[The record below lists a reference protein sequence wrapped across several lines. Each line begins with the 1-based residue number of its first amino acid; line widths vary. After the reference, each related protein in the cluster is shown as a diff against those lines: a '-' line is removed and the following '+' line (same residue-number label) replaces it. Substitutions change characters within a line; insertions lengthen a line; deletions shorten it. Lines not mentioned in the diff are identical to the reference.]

1 MTVRPVELTD
11 LPTLALWCAERCVPM
26 PMALPTRG
34 FIGEGAY
41 LGLEVIGDRAWLE
54 PALTTASVPRSVRY
68 AALADCVHAA
78 ETLCRK
84 LGVKTIWAF
93 TDRPTVAR
101 FAIGQ
106 GYRPAAGVLTF
117 KELR

>member
-1 MTVRPVELTD
+1 MTCRPVTDAD
-11 LPTLALWCAERCVPM
+11 LPTIAAWCAERQVPM

-54 PALTTASVPRSVRY
+54 PALTTATVPRSVRY
-68 AALADCVHAA
+68 ATLAACVHAA
-78 ETLCRK
+78 EEVCRS
-84 LGVKTIWAF
+84 LGIKTIWAF
-93 TDRPTVAR
+93 TDRPVVAR
-101 FAIGQ
+101 FAVGQ

-117 KELR
+117 KELH